1 MNIAGKKQADNMK
14 SSNVKIFLLLTSFL
28 FILIVSV
35 SFISAIQIE
44 MNEEFSQDE
53 TLMAKITGNFVDA
66 LTSNNIFFYR
76 EHVRVPT
83 QFSLEKVESDY
94 YLYAL
99 LSNKNAGNYSIQI
112 QNLRYKIGTQVKD
125 DDVIKNFTITEE
137 IADFY
142 VVPGFVRTE
151 DDFSLELTNL
161 RDGSLEVE
169 ITFGNYSSGDGFF
182 ESFFGS
188 GSEDSTQTVS
198 LSSGQTKKVDLQFDD
213 SLTESTFK
221 TIFLESENTSYSV
234 PVYMET
240 ENTTTNSGEI
250 GKLKFTPPSLNVSMA
265 TGSNKTRIIYLT
277 NVENASVEDISL
289 YVSESL
295 EPYVELSISE
305 IDELEENSSIKIE
318 LTILSGEDEDNIE
331 GQVTARYAS
340 EEGFDDEFAH
350 LALFLGFIKD
360 YVPSGDEGTTGVNI
374 ETCSELNAF
383 KCSETE
389 TCSEENI
396 VQGFDGACC
405 LIQCTAKPESGSTGK
420 IIGWGLA
427 ALVVAFLIWF
437 FLKKYKKVSN
447 PVDLLKIASGKK

>member
-169 ITFGNYSSGDGFF
+169 ITFGNYSSGDGF
-182 ESFFGS
+182 
-188 GSEDSTQTVS
+188 
-198 LSSGQTKKVDLQFDD
+198 
-213 SLTESTFK
+213 
-221 TIFLESENTSYSV
+221 
-234 PVYMET
+234 
-240 ENTTTNSGEI
+240 
-250 GKLKFTPPSLNVSMA
+250 
-265 TGSNKTRIIYLT
+265 
-277 NVENASVEDISL
+277 
-289 YVSESL
+289 
-295 EPYVELSISE
+295 
-305 IDELEENSSIKIE
+305 
-318 LTILSGEDEDNIE
+318 
-331 GQVTARYAS
+331 
-340 EEGFDDEFAH
+340 
-350 LALFLGFIKD
+350 
-360 YVPSGDEGTTGVNI
+360 
-374 ETCSELNAF
+374 
-383 KCSETE
+383 
-389 TCSEENI
+389 
-396 VQGFDGACC
+396 
-405 LIQCTAKPESGSTGK
+405 
-420 IIGWGLA
+420 
-427 ALVVAFLIWF
+427 
-437 FLKKYKKVSN
+437 
-447 PVDLLKIASGKK
+447 